1 MSENAGT
8 PESRIYHPPE
18 LIKGCW
24 YHLVETVGLD
34 EDKRVK
40 HYGPF
45 AAAPRLFNDRR
56 ASTTCIGHR
65 ALCAIPR
72 CATQNETRN
81 TP

>member
-1 MSENAGT
+1 MSENVGT

-18 LIKGCW
+18 LIKGRW

-45 AAAPRLFNDRR
+45 ASRQAAIAHQEEIMRKDD
-56 ASTTCIGHR
+56 
-65 ALCAIPR
+65 
-72 CATQNETRN
+72 
-81 TP
+81 